1 MTQSASPTSQTDTLV
16 SVRLDGL
23 IDILQGLCLEDRSAI
38 AVALLA
44 DSGQNISEEAVAS
57 DSAGSSSHG
66 TPTPAPHA
74 ATVDSAVDP
83 AVDPAIGHPPS
94 PPLVPAEVHAPST
107 LIIDNYDVTSDDED
121 AANAVSALAA
131 DSNLKFYHGKYFNV
145 PIVEKA
151 PFYYIT
157 RGHYISVFSGWDATG
172 PKILGVSHAIFHKV
186 DTVDIGVGIVRGAID
201 RGEAM
206 QVL

>member
-23 IDILQGLCLEDRSAI
+23 IDILRGLCLEDRSAI

-44 DSGQNISEEAVAS
+44 DSGQNVSEEAVAS

-66 TPTPAPHA
+66 TPAPAPHA
-74 ATVDSAVDP
+74 ATIDSAI
-83 AVDPAIGHPPS
+83 DPAIGHPPS

-107 LIIDNYDVTSDDED
+107 LIIDNYNVTSNDED
-121 AANAVSALAA
+121 TANAVSALAA

-145 PIVEKA
+145 PIMEKA

-157 RGHYISVFSGWDATG
+157 RGRYIGVFSGWDATG
-172 PKILGVSHAIFHKV
+172 PKIL
-186 DTVDIGVGIVRGAID
+186 
-201 RGEAM
+201 
-206 QVL
+206 